1 MKKFVKIM
9 LILATIFLAVGI
21 GFSVAGVA
29 MGATVGSVE
38 VLKDIGDHVSWSS
51 FVKVVGDDW
60 DWDDDDDYDEDD
72 RDKKAV
78 ASQENGNTRV
88 YEIASAEELEIDL
101 KYDELVLKEYDG
113 ETIKVEVTNDSSG
126 KVSVKSDEH
135 EVKITSS
142 GKKNERSIQV
152 SYPKGSAFKN
162 LDIEVDAGTVEVSGT
177 IYADEFSV
185 TVGAG
190 EFTGNGDI
198 TARECDIEVGAGE
211 ISLSKLDAYDIS
223 GECGMG
229 AMKLGLKGKETD
241 YDYRLECGIG
251 EISIGNSEYSGLG
264 AEKSISNGT
273 GRILELECGM
283 GEITVT
289 FEN

>member
-1 MKKFVKIM
+1 MI
-9 LILATIFLAVGI
+9 
-21 GFSVAGVA
+21 
-29 MGATVGSVE
+29 
-38 VLKDIGDHVSWSS
+38 
-51 FVKVVGDDW
+51 
-60 DWDDDDDYDEDD
+60 
-72 RDKKAV
+72 
-78 ASQENGNTRV
+78 
-88 YEIASAEELEIDL
+88 
-101 KYDELVLKEYDG
+101 
-113 ETIKVEVTNDSSG
+113 
-126 KVSVKSDEH
+126 SDEH

-142 GKKNERSIQV
+142 GKKNERIIQV

>member
-9 LILATIFLAVGI
+9 LILATAFLAVGI
-21 GFSVAGVA
+21 GFSIAGAA
-29 MGATVGSVE
+29 MGATVGSVK
-38 VLKDIGDHVSWSS
+38 VLKNIGAHVSWNK
-51 FVKVVGDDW
+51 FVETVDGNWDEDDGW
-60 DWDDDDDYDEDD
+60 DEDD
-72 RDKKAV
+72 RGKKAV
-78 ASQENGNTRV
+78 ASRKNGSTKV
-88 YEIASAEELEIDL
+88 YEIALAEELEIDL
-101 KYDELVLKEYDG
+101 KYDELILKEYDG
-113 ETIKVEVTNDSSG
+113 DTIKVEVTNDSAG
-126 KVSVKSDEH
+126 KVSVKSDDH
-135 EVKITSS
+135 ELKITST
-142 GKKNERSIQV
+142 GRKNDRSIQV
-152 SYPKGSAFKN
+152 SYPKGSTFKN
-162 LDIEVDAGTVEVSGT
+162 LDIEVDAGTVGVSGT

-211 ISLSKLDAYDIS
+211 ISLSKLDAYNIS

-229 AMKLGLKGKETD
+229 SMKLGLKGKETD

-264 AEKSISNGT
+264 TEKSINNGT
-273 GRILELECGM
+273 DRILELECGM